1 MDHQPALRSKLLEL
15 RPVRAD
21 DFDALYA
28 VASDPLVWERHPA
41 RDRHEESIFRTFFRD
56 ALASGGALVAI
67 DRNTEEA
74 IGSSRYDGYD
84 EERSEIEI
92 GWTFLARSHW
102 GGQYNGEMKRLM
114 LEHAFQFVD
123 AVILLIG
130 EENTRSQRAAE
141 KIGGVRVPSRPDQ
154 RDPASVVYRLTP
166 ADHRAR

>member
-1 MDHQPALRSKLLEL
+1 MDRQPALRSKLLEL
-15 RPVRAD
+15 RPVRSD
-21 DFDALYA
+21 DFDALYV
-28 VASDPLVWERHPA
+28 VASDPLVWEQHPA

-114 LEHAFQFVD
+114 LEYAFQFVD

-141 KIGGVRVPSRPDQ
+141 EIGGVRVPSRPDQ
-154 RDPASVVYRLTP
+154 RDPASVVYRLTSS
-166 ADHRAR
+166 DHRAR